1 MKKMKMKQKN
11 KKVDFFLLL
20 SILAASILGMLAGKG
35 VVRGGDRVI
44 WKGEGTLRVQSRL
57 LIPPHL
63 VINFEIQE

>member
-35 VVRGGDRVI
+35 VVRGGDWVI
-44 WKGEGTLRVQSRL
+44 WKGEGTLRVSQD
-57 LIPPHL
+57 
-63 VINFEIQE
+63 F